1 MVSQIKK
8 PVAAARLRTQKVQ
21 RGVRKA
27 QVKLHDS
34 NTDLLEL
41 SADEVIPGEQL
52 RTCVEKS
59 LQVEVKL
66 HRAANELEVVT
77 NLLATAEDEIAL
89 LLCKSKDAPAA
100 GKRSGEGL
108 SSVLE
113 HIRAGRLQ
121 NELDKGG
128 DGDKPSPPPAS
139 KSPRSSRK

>member
-8 PVAAARLRTQKVQ
+8 PVAAARLRRQKVQ

-27 QVKLHDS
+27 EVKLHDS
-34 NTDLLEL
+34 NTDLLGL
-41 SADEVIPGEQL
+41 SADQVIPGEDL

-59 LQVEVKL
+59 LQVEMKL
-66 HRAANELEVVT
+66 HKAVNELEVVS

-89 LLCKSKDAPAA
+89 HLDKSRDGTTA

-113 HIRAGRLQ
+113 HIRAGRQQ
-121 NELDKGG
+121 NELDKVAG
-128 DGDKPSPPPAS
+128 DNPSQRPAA
-139 KSPRSSRK
+139 KSSRNSKK

>member
-1 MVSQIKK
+1 MVSQIRK

-27 QVKLHDS
+27 EVKLHDS

-41 SADEVIPGEQL
+41 SADELIPGEEL

-66 HRAANELEVVT
+66 HKAVNELEAVSS
-77 NLLATAEDEIAL
+77 LLATAEDEIAL
-89 LLCKSKDAPAA
+89 LLDKSKDATMA

-113 HIRAGRLQ
+113 HIRAGRHQ
-121 NELDKGG
+121 NELGNG
-128 DGDKPSPPPAS
+128 AGDKPSQPPAS
-139 KSPRSSRK
+139 KSPRNSRT